1 MQPVIEGDYE
11 VLVSVMGYLYNVKER
26 QSTTD
31 EMFQPLT
38 DTIQLLKY
46 YDMELSEEVNVL
58 LQVSNQLILNNLYI
72 DKKVL
77 IIIAIIYLFQ
87 ELPELWNNTCKLAI
101 NIKQQVA
108 PLQAIEVN
116 NIRNRISHFD
126 SRINFFRDIF
136 KKANIFR

>member
-1 MQPVIEGDYE
+1 MELNNIQFLKYHSLFDLAKFIQDADGGLMQPVVEGDYE

-58 LQVSNQLILNNLYI
+58 LQVLN
-72 DKKVL
+72 
-77 IIIAIIYLFQ
+77 
-87 ELPELWNNTCKLAI
+87 
-101 NIKQQVA
+101 
-108 PLQAIEVN
+108 
-116 NIRNRISHFD
+116 
-126 SRINFFRDIF
+126 
-136 KKANIFR
+136 

>member
-1 MQPVIEGDYE
+1 MLLIGKSSTEQVISVELNVFQFSQHRSLFDLAKFIQDADGGLMQPVVEGDYE

-58 LQVSNQLILNNLYI
+58 LQVSNWSTIIQIRKLPT
-72 DKKVL
+72 
-77 IIIAIIYLFQ
+77 IIIV
-87 ELPELWNNTCKLAI
+87 I
-101 NIKQQVA
+101 NV
-108 PLQAIEVN
+108 
-116 NIRNRISHFD
+116 
-126 SRINFFRDIF
+126 
-136 KKANIFR
+136 

>member
-1 MQPVIEGDYE
+1 MLRIGKSSTEQVISVKLKNISIFAQRRSLFDLAKFIQDADGGLMQPVVEGDYE

-58 LQVSNQLILNNLYI
+58 LQVLNESTIVKIRKL
-72 DKKVL
+72 L
-77 IIIAIIYLFQ
+77 TIIIVID
-87 ELPELWNNTCKLAI
+87 
-101 NIKQQVA
+101 V
-108 PLQAIEVN
+108 
-116 NIRNRISHFD
+116 
-126 SRINFFRDIF
+126 
-136 KKANIFR
+136 

>member
-38 DTIQLLKY
+38 DTIHLLKY

-58 LQVSNQLILNNLYI
+58 LQVSN
-72 DKKVL
+72 K
-77 IIIAIIYLFQ
+77 
-87 ELPELWNNTCKLAI
+87 
-101 NIKQQVA
+101 
-108 PLQAIEVN
+108 
-116 NIRNRISHFD
+116 
-126 SRINFFRDIF
+126 
-136 KKANIFR
+136 

>member
-58 LQVSNQLILNNLYI
+58 LQVLNTLIYI
-72 DKKVL
+72 TYMYTYIKTMYYNDD
-77 IIIAIIYLFQ
+77 
-87 ELPELWNNTCKLAI
+87 
-101 NIKQQVA
+101 NI
-108 PLQAIEVN
+108 
-116 NIRNRISHFD
+116 
-126 SRINFFRDIF
+126 
-136 KKANIFR
+136 

>member
-1 MQPVIEGDYE
+1 LAKFIQDADGGLMQPVIEGDYE

-58 LQVSNQLILNNLYI
+58 LQVSNHSILYNLYI
-72 DKKVL
+72 DKN
-77 IIIAIIYLFQ
+77 YFYYY
-87 ELPELWNNTCKLAI
+87 
-101 NIKQQVA
+101 
-108 PLQAIEVN
+108 
-116 NIRNRISHFD
+116 S
-126 SRINFFRDIF
+126 
-136 KKANIFR
+136 NIFFILGAS